1 MGFAIAIITFFIN
14 AYDTLFEN
22 ESITDIN
29 YPDLLAPDLGW
40 DSSCLTPRTFVAQT
54 FEAGPLMPVRGCD
67 N

>member
-1 MGFAIAIITFFIN
+1 MIGKIALVSN
-14 AYDTLFEN
+14 
-22 ESITDIN
+22 DIGTGSRCS
-29 YPDLLAPDLGW
+29 LR